1 MDAVEGSD
9 MSENNTATAGT
20 LYGVSVGP
28 GDPELMT
35 VKAVRVIREADIV
48 AVPDAGRGIG
58 AAQAIAAAHL
68 EGKEILPCPMPMTRD
83 AAIIKETHR
92 AVADTLCKLLDQGK
106 SVAYLCLG
114 DVSIYSS
121 YGYLHQLVRDR
132 GYHTEVIPGVT
143 SVSAAAACLGTILCE
158 GDDRLVI
165 APFGDNDTANLAD
178 GRTTFAFLK
187 PRKADTDPRAWL
199 SEHSLLDSAQM
210 VTKRG
215 LPDEQVVPRLAD
227 TSDDIG
233 YLSVIITRSQPRE
246 QA

>member
-83 AAIIKETHR
+83 AAMIKETHR

-158 GDDRLVI
+158 GDDRVII
-165 APFGDNDTANLAD
+165 APFGDDATAELAD
-178 GRTTFAFLK
+178 GHTSFAFLK
-187 PRKADTDPRAWL
+187 PRQADGDPRAWL
-199 SEHSLLDSAQM
+199 AKHGLLDNARM
-210 VTKRG
+210 VTKCG
-215 LPDEQVVPRLAD
+215 HADEQVVPSLAD
-227 TSDDIG
+227 TQGEIG
-233 YLSVIITRSQPRE
+233 YLSVILTR
-246 QA
+246 